1 MATAALLRSLGRR
14 DVASAPL
21 TAYRCLTN
29 NVNPSWAP
37 SNFNQNWAGFSRA
50 FSAKPAGGDFIGID
64 SSTTNSCV
72 AFMEGNN
79 SKVIE
84 NAEGSRATPSI
95 VAFTPKIVAGIFGK
109 SPSKGVNPDEA
120 VPMGGA
126 IQGGILGGDFK
137 ELRLLGVTP
146 LSPGIKTRVFST
158 AADNKSQVAGIP
170 PVPRGMSQ
178 IEMTSDI
185 DQHNTMHILRPLSP
199 HLPIYRPQVN
209 STFSI
214 VNRISGAFL
223 STIVLCFYFI
233 CLKTGLIC
241 FNYYNFY
248 QFLFYSSK
256 LILTSIDVTAAL
268 ALAYHLVYGVRHL
281 LH

>member
-21 TAYRCLTN
+21 SAYRCLTN
-29 NVNPSWAP
+29 NVNPS
-37 SNFNQNWAGFSRA
+37 
-50 FSAKPAGGDFIGID
+50 AKPPGGDFIGID
-64 SSTTNSCV
+64 SGTTNSCV

-120 VPMGGA
+120 EPMGGA

-185 DQHNTMHILRPLSP
+185 DQHNTMHILRPIGPRLIRHFPLLIESQGLS
-199 HLPIYRPQVN
+199 Y
-209 STFSI
+209 
-214 VNRISGAFL
+214 
-223 STIVLCFYFI
+223 
-233 CLKTGLIC
+233 
-241 FNYYNFY
+241 
-248 QFLFYSSK
+248 
-256 LILTSIDVTAAL
+256 
-268 ALAYHLVYGVRHL
+268 L
-281 LH
+281 L